1 MFKCASVKNKSTCGM
16 DTRISDTKQI
26 SNFNIDHQTTVLV
39 TLLSGTSSNKK
50 LSKYSFFS
58 GKTFNPKQPQE

>member
-1 MFKCASVKNKSTCGM
+1 M